1 MPKRKFPVKMG
12 WVSARVPDRVL
23 KEIRRIIFTEGYND
37 VADYVRDVIRKDFRE
52 RGIKMEEGLE
62 EAEKEE
68 SEEA

>member
-1 MPKRKFPVKMG
+1 MG